1 MAIASLESSHAIV
14 YGWRCGIS
22 AKDGEGDSGSGFENK
37 SGYGEIRNVRISRV
51 VNISTFIDFVGK
63 MSKATS
69 E

>member
-1 MAIASLESSHAIV
+1 
-14 YGWRCGIS
+14 
-22 AKDGEGDSGSGFENK
+22 
-37 SGYGEIRNVRISRV
+37 V